1 MNLIFRFN
9 DEITFIHKEINNR
22 ENNYED
28 GDKISIIK
36 GKIRIIDSECESWCS
51 NEDIAENTKSFE

>member
-1 MNLIFRFN
+1 MN

>member
-1 MNLIFRFN
+1 MKLAQVKMNLIFRFN

-36 GKIRIIDSECESWCS
+36 GKIRIIDSECES
-51 NEDIAENTKSFE
+51 